1 MFEYVLLLQPLDEAS
16 HTASQKSVMR
26 SFVRIALTFTRLS
39 CLSRP
44 IRDEPHD
51 SEPPTGT

>member
-1 MFEYVLLLQPLDEAS
+1 M
-16 HTASQKSVMR
+16 
-26 SFVRIALTFTRLS
+26 TFAPLS